1 MELSESP
8 VSKWSKDDEYSNYF
22 SAFDNL
28 NEEGNDDGFEVID
41 NAEVDGG
48 QGDGDNDDDD
58 DD

>member
-8 VSKWSKDDEYSNYF
+8 VSEWSKEDEFSNCF

-41 NAEVDGG
+41 SAEVEGG
-48 QGDGDNDDDD
+48 QDNGNDDDD